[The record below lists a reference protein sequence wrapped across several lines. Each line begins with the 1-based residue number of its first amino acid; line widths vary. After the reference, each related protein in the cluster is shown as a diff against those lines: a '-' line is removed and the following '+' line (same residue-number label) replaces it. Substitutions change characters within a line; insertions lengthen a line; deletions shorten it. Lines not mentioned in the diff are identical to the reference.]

1 MIAVMQIFRSYIFE
15 PKVFNSNQTYQIL
28 MTRISNEIHGNS
40 FSALV
45 DIFELYKFREPVA
58 EEVNSMLVLMG
69 NQGFLYD
76 NKVTGNFNIQSESI
90 EPLSRILSSN

>member
-1 MIAVMQIFRSYIFE
+1 
-15 PKVFNSNQTYQIL
+15 

-45 DIFELYKFREPVA
+45 DIFELYKFREPAA
-58 EEVNSMLVLMG
+58 EEVNSMLLLMG

-76 NKVTGNFNIQSESI
+76 NRESGNFNLQSESI

>member
-1 MIAVMQIFRSYIFE
+1 
-15 PKVFNSNQTYQIL
+15 

>member
-1 MIAVMQIFRSYIFE
+1 
-15 PKVFNSNQTYQIL
+15 
-28 MTRISNEIHGNS
+28 MTRISNETHGNS

-45 DIFELYKFREPVA
+45 DIFELYKFREPAA

-69 NQGFLYD
+69 NQGLLY
-76 NKVTGNFNIQSESI
+76 NNRELGMPGIFNIQSESI